1 MADMDD
7 LKPVNDEL
15 GHAAGDR
22 AIAAVAGVIRAELRE
37 TDFGARYGG
46 DEFVLLL
53 PHTGGDE
60 GRVLAERI
68 CAPAPRD
75 GARGGGP
82 ARPAPRVLRR
92 RVPRPSDAADAADTL
107 VRAADAAL
115 YRAKRAG
122 RGRVEVAFH
131 GDRPRSPPAR
141 RRERSSLRARGGAL
155 ARLARPRRRPRR
167 ARSRASAA

>member
-1 MADMDD
+1 MADMDN

-22 AIAAVAGVIRAELRE
+22 AIAGVAAVIRSQLRE

-53 PHTGGDE
+53 PHTDRDE

-68 CAPAPRD
+68 CARLKTSALELS
-75 GARGGGP
+75 G
-82 ARPAPRVLRR
+82 R
-92 RVPRPSDAADAADTL
+92 RVPIGASFGVACLSEDAPEDTAEDL

-122 RGRVEVAFH
+122 RGRVEVA
-131 GDRPRSPPAR
+131 GPGEDAEQAAPPGHA
-141 RRERSSLRARGGAL
+141 
-155 ARLARPRRRPRR
+155 
-167 ARSRASAA
+167 